1 MMSENTVMTEDARK
15 SREPVFL
22 SGVVVS
28 VFAGAALIVF
38 GSVQFQ
44 ENEMSWVE
52 LLSETA
58 SAGFRGSLI
67 GLLAGLLLCIPALR
81 WASTRFS
88 PWLQLLVVL
97 AAGASTAVPIAILD
111 VVFAW
116 NPGFGGILGF
126 YAFFAGIWSALG
138 AWILLHL
145 ARRSGNFTF
154 FLYGFAALL
163 LIVGL
168 LSYMN
173 RGFLTGVWDIF

>member
-1 MMSENTVMTEDARK
+1 MMSEDTVVNENTWK
-15 SREPVFL
+15 SRESAFL

-52 LLSETA
+52 LLGETA

-88 PWLQLLVVL
+88 PWIQLLVVL
-97 AAGASTAVPIAILD
+97 AAGALTAVPITILD
-111 VVFAW
+111 AVFGW
-116 NPGFGGILGF
+116 NPGFEGILGI
-126 YAFFAGIWSALG
+126 YAFFAGIWSAFG
-138 AWILLHL
+138 AWILLQL
-145 ARRSGNFTF
+145 ARRSRSFTF
-154 FLYGFAALL
+154 VLYGSASLL

-168 LSYMN
+168 LSYVN
-173 RGFLTGVWDIF
+173 RGFSTGVWAIF